1 MNRVLADLLRS
12 NQDVVARQQALAL
25 VADHVIEYALE
36 AGCITQLLPRVYV
49 TAEKSSEARVR
60 HRAALLYAG
69 DDAMLSHVTAL
80 PYWSLPVPSTST
92 VHVTVPRQT
101 CRYSRPGILTVHRA
115 VNTFSWVGRGE
126 ARVSRLERAVVDS
139 WPLLT
144 GAEQRAPA
152 ILAVAERRTTAQRL
166 LAEAQSRTNLSG
178 RASLLALCAALADG
192 CHSELELWGLRH
204 VFRDDPRFAH
214 GVRQLPVQLGSR
226 VVYLD
231 LAFTTERVAV
241 ELDGISFHGTPEQR
255 ERDMRRDAA
264 LSALGWIVLRFSYRR
279 LHDDEEGV
287 RSEVDAVLR
296 VRRRQLIA

>member
-1 MNRVLADLLRS
+1 VNRVLEDLLRR
-12 NQDVVARQQALAL
+12 NEGVVARQQALTL

-36 AGCITQLLPRVYV
+36 AGCITQLLPRIYV
-49 TAEKSSEARVR
+49 TAEKASETRVR

-92 VHVTVPRQT
+92 VHVTVSRQT
-101 CRYSRPGILTVHRA
+101 CRYSRPGILTVHRVA
-115 VNTFSWVGRGE
+115 HTFSSVGRGD

-166 LAEAQSRTNLSG
+166 LAEAQGRSDLPG
-178 RASLLALCAALADG
+178 RASLLALCGALANG
-192 CHSELELWGLRH
+192 CHSELELWGLQH
-204 VFRDDPRFAH
+204 VFRDDLRFAH

-231 LAFTTERVAV
+231 LAFTAERVAI
-241 ELDGISFHGTPEQR
+241 ELDGAAFHGTFEQR

-264 LSALGWIVLRFSYRR
+264 LSVLGWIVLRFSYRR
-279 LHDDEEGV
+279 MHDDEEGV
-287 RSEVDAVLR
+287 RGEVDAVLCT
-296 VRRRQLIA
+296 RRRQLIV